1 LSFFPIF
8 TIYAKRLN
16 IQPNFQIKITIEQ
29 KICIT
34 IVQKITIK
42 NAKIFIDP
50 LQKKLA
56 YKKTFAELLNVS
68 KPLKHFPFEEG
79 DM

>member
-1 LSFFPIF
+1 
-8 TIYAKRLN
+8 
-16 IQPNFQIKITIEQ
+16 
-29 KICIT
+29 
-34 IVQKITIK
+34 VQKITIK